1 MQDQMKKIEMHS
13 LKKNDFKE
21 CKTTIWRAE
30 KLNVAQTVIKIG
42 QSQLTMQAVLLG
54 GSIF

>member
-1 MQDQMKKIEMHS
+1 MKKIEMHS

-54 GSIF
+54 GRIF

>member
-1 MQDQMKKIEMHS
+1 MKKIEMHS
-13 LKKNDFKE
+13 LKKNDFK
-21 CKTTIWRAE
+21 TTIWSAE

-54 GSIF
+54 CSIF